1 MIAGIWRAP
10 VRQHV
15 PKAAFGDVFLHH
27 SFRDIGKP
35 ASRERPVQQLGR
47 APKIEQ
53 RLRQLIRRIEL
64 TDAGGWY
71 DGEIRETCPAFT
83 TTRYL
88 ALGAAGSA
96 IREERRTQS
105 FASRQKIST
114 ATRLPSL
121 AQKMTCRVE
130 R

>member
-1 MIAGIWRAP
+1 MAGTSPPARAEGSLWRCIPAP
-10 VRQHV
+10 
-15 PKAAFGDVFLHH
+15 FLP
-27 SFRDIGKP
+27 GLKP

-53 RLRQLIRRIEL
+53 RLKQLIRRIEL

-105 FASRQKIST
+105 FASLQKIST
-114 ATRLPSL
+114 AT
-121 AQKMTCRVE
+121 
-130 R
+130 